1 MKSIFGGRILKKLTS
16 KYHFQY
22 GIIKTITEVMMEN
35 HNNKFLNEEPEVID
49 IEDDAEMDYFEED
62 PYRYKDSTYE
72 IVSKVA

>member
-1 MKSIFGGRILKKLTS
+1 
-16 KYHFQY
+16 
-22 GIIKTITEVMMEN
+22 MEN

-62 PYRYKDSTYE
+62 PYRFKDSTYE